1 MVALVGNTKPC
12 EQRRASVEPT
22 QGSWKVSGLACA
34 LTDLQA
40 PMTVTAQFAI
50 ASAIPVPSLKEGTL
64 ALLGLLA
71 GVLGLWRLRRRGNA
85 M

>member
-1 MVALVGNTKPC
+1 
-12 EQRRASVEPT
+12 
-22 QGSWKVSGLACA
+22 
-34 LTDLQA
+34 
-40 PMTVTAQFAI
+40 MTVTAQFAI